1 VKRSPYLIVIEGL
14 SGSGK
19 HTQANLLKKAL
30 VAEGHDVELLSFPR
44 YEESTGMALKR
55 ILVAKGEFSAR
66 EMAMLYAVDR
76 FGAKP
81 LLIQPSRSKKRK
93 VIILDRYVT
102 SSAVIQ
108 TVQLQLSGATKKEI
122 RTFQRWHEDLEYGIF
137 GVPHE
142 NQVVF
147 LDVSIDV
154 ASKLVK
160 EREQKKVHNRERDN
174 FEKNI
179 AMQKEIYKTLQDF
192 AVKRSHWRRIPCMR
206 DGILLPPEVI
216 AKLVRAAITL

>member
-19 HTQANLLKKAL
+19 HTQANLLKKTL
-30 VAEGHDVELLSFPR
+30 VAEGYDVELLSFPR
-44 YEESTGMALKR
+44 YEEPTGKALKR
-55 ILVAKGEFSAR
+55 VLVAKTEFSAR
-66 EMAMLYAVDR
+66 EMTMLYAVDR

-81 LLIQPSRSKKRK
+81 LLIQPSHSKKRN

-108 TVQLQLSGATKKEI
+108 TVQLQLSGASKKEI
-122 RTFQRWHEDLEYGIF
+122 HKFQRWHEDLEYGIF

-147 LDVSIDV
+147 LDVSIDITL
-154 ASKLVK
+154 KLVK
-160 EREQKKVHNRERDN
+160 KREQKNVHNRERDN

-179 AMQKEIYKTLQDF
+179 VMQKEIYKTLQYF
-192 AVKRSHWRRIPCMR
+192 AAKRSHWERIPCMKE
-206 DGILLPPEVI
+206 GVFLPAEVI
-216 AKLVRAAITL
+216 AQLVRAAITL

>member
-1 VKRSPYLIVIEGL
+1 MKRSPYLIVIEGL

-19 HTQANLLKKAL
+19 HTQANLLKKKL

-44 YEESTGMALKR
+44 YAEPTGMALKR
-55 ILVAKGEFSAR
+55 ILVAKTEFSAR

-81 LLIQPSRSKKRK
+81 LLIQPSRSKKQK

-108 TVQLQLSGATKKEI
+108 TVQLQLSDASKKEI
-122 RTFQRWHEDLEYGIF
+122 HKFQRW
-137 GVPHE
+137 HE

-147 LDVSIDV
+147 LDVSIDITL
-154 ASKLVK
+154 KLVK
-160 EREQKKVHNRERDN
+160 EREQKNVHNRERDN

-179 AMQKEIYKTLQDF
+179 VMQKEIYKTLQYF
-192 AVKRSHWRRIPCMR
+192 TAKRPHWKRIPCMKE
-206 DGILLPPEVI
+206 GVFLPAEVI
-216 AKLVRAAITL
+216 AQLVRAAITL